1 MYKILVLTDF
11 SAASRH
17 ALSFAQAL
25 FADTAAD
32 FCLTN
37 AFPFEPEMSYGGAFW
52 LEEEQH
58 ETKKNLRH
66 LQESMTQL
74 PQPVYH
80 TYRTMIILGEP
91 VQAVD
96 RLLTQEHFDL
106 IVLGTTGM
114 GKNALFGSVA
124 TGMIRQAKA
133 NVLVVPTS
141 APIRPLEQL
150 VLATDYQSVNDA
162 GSLALLTGIASRKA
176 ATLTLLTI
184 ENPNEP
190 TSQPSEGSRQYVLQA
205 LEGVRTIP
213 YAIHDD
219 DVLHGINAY
228 LDLHTV
234 DVLVMLPHHK
244 GFFDVIRNKSVSR
257 SVAYQPRVPLLT
269 LYDEKTDASGPG
281 SKAGLT
287 RPFISAL

>member
-1 MYKILVLTDF
+1 MYKILILTDF

-25 FADTAAD
+25 FADTATD

-37 AFPFEPEMSYGGAFW
+37 AFPFEPEMNYGGAFW

-66 LQESMTQL
+66 LQESIMQQ
-74 PQPVYH
+74 PQPSYH
-80 TYRTMIILGEP
+80 NYRTTIILGEP

-96 RLLTQEHFDL
+96 RLLTQERFDL

-114 GKNALFGSVA
+114 GKNPLFGSVA

-133 NVLVVPTS
+133 HVLVVPTS

-150 VLATDYQSVNDA
+150 VLATDYQSVKN
-162 GSLALLTGIASRKA
+162 GESFTLMKEIASRKA

-184 ENPNEP
+184 ENPGEP
-190 TSQPSEGSRQYVLQA
+190 ATQPSETSRQYVLQA
-205 LEGVRTIP
+205 LEGVKTIP

-219 DVLHGINAY
+219 DVLHGIDAY

-234 DVLVMLPHHK
+234 DVLVMVPHHK
-244 GFFDVIRNKSVSR
+244 GFFDVLRNKSISR
-257 SVAYQPRVPLLT
+257 SVAYHPRVPLLA
-269 LYDEKTDASGPG
+269 LYDEKIDGYQPG
-281 SKAGLT
+281 SATETTTPL
-287 RPFISAL
+287 FSAL